1 MQTLNN
7 NENDV
12 KIKNAY
18 SKLSSPTTKLGLNT
32 ILLSKKRD
40 VKTLLFSCL
49 GKIKSQ
55 RKPSAL
61 RKLEIGLQK
70 VFFGCD
76 GIVTNKIPSLKKEYR
91 REQNKVLFIPDK
103 YDIFKL
109 NKNFSDGNIHHINIK
124 NSTKKINGNSINYKS
139 RSSYVD
145 ILSCPQNVRKKN
157 NLKYKY
163 PKIKLIKSKNSLCT
177 SYSLKNIS
185 LKSQNTTF
193 DTISRKKSRQ
203 LSTLPQEKVFEKIE
217 EKLNTFHKTH
227 TKLEKKLFDIL
238 DKAEVENKAA
248 IYLKSG
254 TDQDIEDI
262 TDKEISKYQ
271 KPKKVRSHYLETLK
285 LSEQVG
291 KLDKD
296 LLSERKIK
304 LHKKKNKNI
313 QIILP
318 KFEQK
323 IRKNAEKNYYDIQ
336 KKNYNLFL
344 EQKQFF
350 ALYENYKIK

>member
-1 MQTLNN
+1 M
-7 NENDV
+7 
-12 KIKNAY
+12 AY
-18 SKLSSPTTKLGLNT
+18 SKT
-32 ILLSKKRD
+32 I
-40 VKTLLFSCL
+40 
-49 GKIKSQ
+49 
-55 RKPSAL
+55 
-61 RKLEIGLQK
+61 
-70 VFFGCD
+70 
-76 GIVTNKIPSLKKEYR
+76 
-91 REQNKVLFIPDK
+91 
-103 YDIFKL
+103 
-109 NKNFSDGNIHHINIK
+109 
-124 NSTKKINGNSINYKS
+124 
-139 RSSYVD
+139 
-145 ILSCPQNVRKKN
+145 PQNVRKKN

-193 DTISRKKSRQ
+193 ETISRKKSRQ

-254 TDQDIEDI
+254 TDHDIEDI

-271 KPKKVRSHYLETLK
+271 KPKKVRAHYLETLK
-285 LSEQVG
+285 LSEQVE
-291 KLDKD
+291 KLNKD

-313 QIILP
+313 KIIFP

-336 KKNYNLFL
+336 KK
-344 EQKQFF
+344 
-350 ALYENYKIK
+350 

>member
-61 RKLEIGLQK
+61 RKLEIGLQN

-103 YDIFKL
+103 SDIFKL
-109 NKNFSDGNIHHINIK
+109 NKNFSDGNIHINIK

-193 DTISRKKSRQ
+193 ETISRKKSRQ

-254 TDQDIEDI
+254 TDHDIEDI

-271 KPKKVRSHYLETLK
+271 KPKKVRAHYLETLK
-285 LSEQVG
+285 LSEQVE
-291 KLDKD
+291 KLNKD

-313 QIILP
+313 KIIFP

-350 ALYENYKIK
+350 ELYENYKIK